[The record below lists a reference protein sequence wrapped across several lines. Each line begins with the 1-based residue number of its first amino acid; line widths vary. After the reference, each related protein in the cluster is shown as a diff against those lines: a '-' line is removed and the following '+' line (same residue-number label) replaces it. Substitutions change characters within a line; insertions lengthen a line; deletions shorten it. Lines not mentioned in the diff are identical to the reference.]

1 MKSEQSNTRR
11 YMPTS
16 VKAYSPRMNTT
27 PAPVVPESC
36 LRSAGLVVEI
46 LEPTEFRARHGG
58 IRARVMVMTLHKL
71 TAGDGYLYLVRQVAA
86 ADDTQRGRSTLANY
100 YSAKGEAPGRWL
112 GRGLTALAHAAGT
125 DINHRAPNE
134 MWTVE
139 AGSDVGE
146 EQMRALFGEGLHPNA
161 ERIERFA
168 AGRGVSAQRAA
179 GRLGRKFYVRD
190 GEPEFARRLA
200 VTYREHNA
208 AAGAH
213 WNTTIEA
220 DTRARLR
227 TEIALEMFGDEYGR
241 PPADDRELS
250 GFIARN
256 TRARTTAVAGYDLTF
271 SPVKSVSALWA
282 IAPLAVAE
290 KIEASHDAAVAEVLD
305 WLQDHAAFTRLGTN
319 GVAQVDTEGLIA
331 AAFTHRDS
339 RAGDPD
345 LHTHIAVSN
354 KVCHV
359 DANGG
364 YRWLALDGQPLH
376 RSVVAASEMYNTRL
390 EAHLSASL
398 RVSFTEKSHGNGKR
412 PVREIIGL
420 PEELLSRWSSRRAM
434 IEGRTAELARQFQS
448 DHGRE
453 PTHVEIIALAQQAT
467 LETREDKHEP
477 RSLAQQR
484 ATWRNQAVEV
494 LGRDGVQR
502 MLADIL
508 DHPAQHDR
516 GPVTDERWVAA
527 RAGEIIATVAQTRAT
542 WQRLHVRAEAL
553 RIVRHHNLS
562 HDVALVDRITNTA
575 LSDTFPVPHAVI
587 GDGELGEPVTL
598 RRRDG
603 TSVYTRH
610 ETQMFTSHDILA
622 AERRI
627 LTAVARVDGRC
638 TTDLDVEFARTDAE
652 LRGRTLN
659 PGQVALVAEMAT
671 SGRRVAL
678 ALAPAGTGKTTAM
691 AALAHAWRSS
701 GGNVLGLAPT
711 ADAAI
716 VLDQD
721 LGARTDTI
729 DKYVH
734 TIDRPASAQPWW
746 FRRVGP
752 DTMIIVDEAGKAS
765 TAGLDRLI
773 SDALSKGA
781 SVRLIGDDGQLSSI
795 SAGGILRDIAEA
807 TDALTLTEVVRF
819 KSPAEAAAG
828 LALHDADPAGIA
840 FYIDHHRIHVGTED
854 TAADMAYRAWRDD
867 LAVGADSIL
876 LAPTNDIITTLNA
889 RARADR
895 IATTPGAEDQSVVV
909 LSDGLH
915 ASVGDTIRTRRN
927 NRRIPIG
934 RDDYVRNGYRYTI
947 TDVLAD
953 GSVTARHLRSG
964 RHVTLPADYL
974 AEHVTLGYAATIDSA
989 QGLTAGSRTTTGTC
1003 HIVGSD
1009 QLTRQHLYVAMTRG
1023 TDENHLYL
1031 STAEADPHRLL
1042 SPKATHPDTAV
1053 DVLTRV
1059 LARDGAQVSATT
1071 AARQAAEPATRLQAA
1086 ADMFYDAL
1094 GAAAEHHLEPRTRD
1108 HLNTLADTVL
1118 PDLSTREAWPVL
1130 RRHLAIL
1137 VLDGADPRQLL
1148 TDALATGDIHNA
1160 ADPAAVLDY
1169 RIDPAGA
1176 HSAGVG
1182 ILRWLPAIPD
1192 TLTHDP
1198 HWGDYLAR
1206 RETLVRDLADD
1217 IRTQARNWT
1226 QSTAPAWARPLIT
1239 VNTAL
1244 TAEIAVF
1251 RCATGVPDSD
1261 TRLTGAPQR
1270 PVRTRAVQTLL
1281 HRHAAA
1287 GIGRHSADTTRWND
1301 LIDHLDPR
1309 LRADAY
1315 WPQLATKLAHAARST
1330 PHFRETLIKAA
1341 HQKPLPDEQP
1351 AAALWWRIIGA
1362 LSPTTT
1368 LATTHSRLRPGW
1380 LRDLDDIFGTAL
1392 AETICADPAW
1402 PGLVAAI
1409 SAADPTT
1416 WTPWDLLQLAAE
1428 HLADDDEPIPAS
1440 DYARLIT
1447 YTVDAFTHRRAPNV
1461 GVDEIPLPDDAPAD
1475 PVEEEALYPPDPAH
1489 PAPTDNASY
1498 FDQQIFPAEV
1508 GQVYEYGTGPI
1519 DGLRFDD
1526 LTTTAPF
1533 REPLVTIELLRSLQE
1548 QHRTASEQLDI
1559 LDAQIKAD
1567 NGPAMSAAADE
1578 LIRMRRQVDADRPY
1592 RRAVTDIVAQWSDAD
1607 AAFNDALLMVKHA
1620 QNRLLSLR
1628 ADPDAD
1634 ELDIASAQADL
1645 AFHADF
1651 LPYTNPAAKF
1661 QPLLENAR
1669 AARTEAADGKPIATE
1684 RDIDTLRNAARH
1696 EDLAARTALRVH
1708 CDTLAAQ
1715 ISRAER
1721 DIALA
1726 FASAHTAAETT
1737 LEALREPAETELNV
1751 LRAARHVDIDHAP
1764 LAIADSVLTSI
1775 DSGIAAQLTALAAQ
1789 PYLVGYLHADSSHA
1803 DTTAALCA
1811 LRTAANSNDRN
1822 VLWLSTNRNVLWLS
1836 TTENLADEES
1846 RLNGADNAFPLD
1858 TSIDSLAEVL
1868 RDLGPHTIVL
1878 IDNPAHTHPGH
1889 LADILRCVTANNARA
1904 IILDPSTSTPGPA
1917 SSAMRLLATTLPWA
1931 TQLGPTDHR
1940 RTADPTPAITLAAS
1954 HDRTQLRND
1963 WRHLLN
1969 DYDTT
1974 TRSIRSAHRLQLALS
1989 WNTPR
1994 HNPEQDLGASIDD

>member
-1 MKSEQSNTRR
+1 
-11 YMPTS
+11 
-16 VKAYSPRMNTT
+16 
-27 PAPVVPESC
+27 
-36 LRSAGLVVEI
+36 
-46 LEPTEFRARHGG
+46 
-58 IRARVMVMTLHKL
+58 MVMTLHKL

-86 ADDTQRGRSTLANY
+86 ADDTQRGRSTLADY

-112 GRGLTALAHAAGT
+112 GRGLAALAETAGT
-125 DINHRAPNE
+125 DIDPDSRRE
-134 MWTVE
+134 IWSVE
-139 AGSDVGE
+139 AGTDVGE
-146 EQMRALFGEGLHPNA
+146 AQMRALFGEGLHPNA
-161 ERIERFA
+161 ERIEQFV
-168 AGRGVSAQRAA
+168 AGHGVGAQRAA
-179 GRLGRKFYVRD
+179 GQLGRKFYVRD

-200 VTYREHNA
+200 VAYREHNA

-213 WNTTIEA
+213 WNATIDA
-220 DTRARLR
+220 DIRARLR
-227 TEIALEMFGDEYGR
+227 TDIAHDLFGDEYGR

-282 IAPLAVAE
+282 IAPMAVAE
-290 KIEASHDAAVAEVLD
+290 KIEAAHDAAVADVLD

-319 GVAQVDTEGLIA
+319 GVAQVDTEGLMA
-331 AAFTHRDS
+331 AAFIHRDS

-345 LHTHIAVSN
+345 LHTHVAISN

-359 DANGG
+359 DANGVR
-364 YRWLALDGQPLH
+364 RWLALDGQPLH

-390 EAHLSASL
+390 EAHLSSSL
-398 RVSFTEKSHGNGKR
+398 SVSFTEKSHGAGKR
-412 PVREIIGL
+412 PVREILEL

-434 IEGRTAELARQFQS
+434 IEGRTAELATQFQT

-494 LGRDGVQR
+494 LGRNGVQR

-516 GPVTDERWVAA
+516 GPVTDDRWVSA

-542 WQRLHVRAEAL
+542 WQRHHVRAEAL
-553 RIVRHHNLS
+553 RVVRHHNVA
-562 HDVALVDRITNTA
+562 HDVALVDRLTDTA
-575 LSDTFPVPHAVI
+575 LSETFSVPHAAV
-587 GDGELGEPVTL
+587 GDGELGEPVAL

-603 TSVYTRH
+603 ASVYTRH
-610 ETQMFTSHDILA
+610 GTQTFTSRDILA

-638 TTDLDVEFARTDAE
+638 ATDLDVEFARANAE
-652 LRGRTLN
+652 LRGHTLN

-671 SGRRVAL
+671 CGRRVAL

-716 VLDQD
+716 VLDED

-734 TIDRPASAQPWW
+734 TIDRPASAQPSW

-752 DTMIIVDEAGKAS
+752 DTLIIVDEAGKAS
-765 TAGLDRLI
+765 TASLDRLI

-795 SAGGILRDIAEA
+795 SAGGVLRDIAEA
-807 TDALTLTEVVRF
+807 TDALTLSEVVRF
-819 KSPAEAAAG
+819 KSAAEAAAG

-854 TAADMAYRAWRDD
+854 TAADMAYRAWRAD
-867 LAVGADSIL
+867 LAAGADSIL

-895 IATTPGAEDQSVVV
+895 IATTPDAENDPAVV

-927 NRRIPIG
+927 NRRIPIS

-947 TDVLAD
+947 TDVRPD
-953 GSVTARHLRSG
+953 GAIVARHLRSG

-1042 SPKATHPDTAV
+1042 SPKATHPDTAI

-1071 AARQAAEPATRLQAA
+1071 AARQAADPAARLQAA

-1094 GAAAEHHLEPRTRD
+1094 GAAAEHHLGPGARD
-1108 HLNTLADTVL
+1108 HLDTLADSVL
-1118 PDLSTREAWPVL
+1118 PELSTREAWPVL
-1130 RRHLAIL
+1130 RRHLAIQA
-1137 VLDGADPRQLL
+1137 VDGADPRQLL
-1148 TDALATGDIHNA
+1148 TDALAKGDIHNA

-1176 HSAGVG
+1176 HSAEVGV
-1182 ILRWLPAIPD
+1182 LRWLPAIPD
-1192 TLTHDP
+1192 TLTHNP
-1198 HWGDYLAR
+1198 HWADYLAR
-1206 RETLVRDLADD
+1206 RETLVQDLADE
-1217 IRTQARNWT
+1217 IRARARDWT
-1226 QSTAPAWARPLIT
+1226 PATAPAWARPLIT

-1281 HRHAAA
+1281 QRHAAA
-1287 GIGRHSADTTRWND
+1287 GISRHSADTTRWND
-1301 LIDHLDPR
+1301 LIDHLNPR

-1330 PHFRETLIKAA
+1330 PHFRDTLINAA
-1341 HQKPLPDEQP
+1341 HQNPLPDEQP

-1368 LATTHSRLRPGW
+1368 LATTHSRLRPNW

-1409 SAADPTT
+1409 SAADPHT
-1416 WTPWDLLQLAAE
+1416 WTPHDLLQLAAE
-1428 HLADDDEPIPAS
+1428 HLADDHEPIPAA

-1447 YTVDAFTHRRAPNV
+1447 YTVDAFTHRPAPHR
-1461 GVDEIPLPDDAPAD
+1461 GADEVPLPDDTPAD
-1475 PVEEEALYPPDPAH
+1475 PFEEEALFPPDPAH
-1489 PAPTDNASY
+1489 PDPALPHDSASY
-1498 FDQQIFPAEV
+1498 LEHQVLPADI
-1508 GQVYEYGTGPI
+1508 GHTYEYGTGPI
-1519 DGLRFDD
+1519 DGLRFKD
-1526 LTTTAPF
+1526 LTTTAPP
-1533 REPLVTIELLRSLQE
+1533 RQPLVTIELLHSLQE
-1548 QHRTASEQLDI
+1548 QYRTATEQLDI

-1567 NGPAMSAAADE
+1567 HGPAMRAATDE

-1592 RRAVTDIVAQWSDAD
+1592 RHAVTDIVAQWSEAD
-1607 AAFNDALLMVKHA
+1607 AAFNDALLMVKHT
-1620 QNRLLSLR
+1620 QNRLLALR
-1628 ADPDAD
+1628 TDPNTDQ
-1634 ELDIASAQADL
+1634 LDIASAQADL
-1645 AFHADF
+1645 AFHTDF
-1651 LPYTNPAAKF
+1651 LPETDPASQF

-1669 AARTEAADGKPIATE
+1669 AARAHAAGGQPIPTE
-1684 RDIDTLRNAARH
+1684 RDIDALRNTARN
-1696 EDLAARTALRVH
+1696 DDRTARTALRVH
-1708 CDTLAAQ
+1708 CDTLTTQ
-1715 ISRAER
+1715 IKRAER
-1721 DIALA
+1721 DITLA
-1726 FASAHTAAETT
+1726 FASAHTAAETAM
-1737 LEALREPAETELNV
+1737 EALREPAETELDI

-1764 LAIADSVLTSI
+1764 LAIADAALESI
-1775 DSGIAAQLTALAAQ
+1775 ESIIGSQLKTLAAQ
-1789 PYLVGYLHADSSHA
+1789 PYVVGYLHADSSHPG
-1803 DTTAALCA
+1803 TAAALHA
-1811 LRTAANSNDRN
+1811 LRAGANTGDRK
-1822 VLWLSTNRNVLWLS
+1822 VLWLSS
-1836 TTENLADEES
+1836 TESDADTGVDFADSSS
-1846 RLNGADNAFPLD
+1846 RLDNS
-1858 TSIDSLAEVL
+1858 TDSLAEVL
-1868 RDLGPHTIVL
+1868 RALGPHPIVL

-1889 LADILRCVTANNARA
+1889 LADVLRCVTANNARA
-1904 IILDPSTSTPGPA
+1904 IILDPNTSTPGPA
-1917 SSAMRLLATTLPWA
+1917 SSALRLLATTLPWA

-1940 RTADPTPAITLAAS
+1940 RTADPTPAITLAAG
-1954 HDRTQLRND
+1954 HDRTKLDND

-1974 TRSIRSAHRLQLALS
+1974 LRAIRSAHRLQLTLS

-1994 HNPEQDLGASIDD
+1994 RDREQDLGASIDE